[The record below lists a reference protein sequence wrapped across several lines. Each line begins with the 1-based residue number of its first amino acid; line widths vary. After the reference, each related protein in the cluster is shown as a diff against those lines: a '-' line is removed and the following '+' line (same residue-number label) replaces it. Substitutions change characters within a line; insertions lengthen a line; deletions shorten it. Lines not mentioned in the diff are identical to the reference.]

1 VLCVCRISLSLEKK
15 IGIST
20 VGGIASLVKLDSNS
34 NNLPID
40 LSETDTL
47 LSWMKIKKIPPQLEQ
62 MMPPPS

>member
-1 VLCVCRISLSLEKK
+1 
-15 IGIST
+15 
-20 VGGIASLVKLDSNS
+20 LVKLDSNS